1 MPSLDFS
8 VSPKWSVDEI
18 ALKNY
23 TIEQLN
29 RHVVMSKGQEC
40 VVSDIGHKGSDAAT
54 KDAQTKS

>member
-29 RHVVMSKGQEC
+29 RHVVLLEC
-40 VVSDIGHKGSDAAT
+40 C
-54 KDAQTKS
+54 AQGMLPLSTIK